1 MLFSLLIKVPAQLLI
16 TYNSISIFNIFSF
29 LQASVSPSSSTAI
42 GNKGLPPPVPPN
54 KPAMSALYKPI
65 TTALKSIGG
74 GGAGNNDHQQSAGM
88 TVGDTKNN

>member
-1 MLFSLLIKVPAQLLI
+1 MSLSRKDLDALTPKSL
-16 TYNSISIFNIFSF
+16 TR
-29 LQASVSPSSSTAI
+29 SPSSSTAL

-88 TVGDTKNN
+88 AVGDTKNN